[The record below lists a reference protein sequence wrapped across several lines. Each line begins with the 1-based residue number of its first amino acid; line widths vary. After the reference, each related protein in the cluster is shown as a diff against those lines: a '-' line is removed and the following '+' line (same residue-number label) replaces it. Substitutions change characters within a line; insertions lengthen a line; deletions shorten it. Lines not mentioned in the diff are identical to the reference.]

1 MIIPKLYWEK
11 SAPPPER
18 ERESFFLLCVWSMVV
33 CSKKQ
38 RRTTH
43 TERRQ
48 PTDSASYSTVY
59 RGIAGVNVIM
69 WRNRRLSSIL
79 NARRFSGKK
88 GVTKYERIEPLEHV
102 LLRPGMYVGS
112 INPSIT
118 HTWIYNATT
127 NKMEKKNMYYS
138 PALVKVNIVVSL

>member
-1 MIIPKLYWEK
+1 M
-11 SAPPPER
+11 
-18 ERESFFLLCVWSMVV
+18 CVV
-33 CSKKQ
+33 CSKNNEEQ
-38 RRTTH
+38 H
-43 TERRQ
+43 TQ
-48 PTDSASYSTVY
+48 NDDNQQILHHTVY